1 MHIRA
6 LRLSR
11 VWHPRPSVVA
21 ALFGVIVLSV
31 VAAGVFGYFVK
42 KQVRANERASALTGG
57 DPKKGPSFIVQFGCA
72 GCHQIPGIRG
82 PAGKVG
88 PPLADVGARIYL
100 GGRVLNTPQ
109 GLVEWIADPRKID
122 PKSAMP
128 TTGISHE
135 EARDVAAY
143 LLSLRR

>member
-11 VWHPRPSVVA
+11 VWHPRPRVLA
-21 ALFGVIVLSV
+21 AVFGVIVVSV

-42 KQVRANERASALTGG
+42 KQVRANERAGELTGG

-109 GLVEWIADPRKID
+109 GLVEWITDPRKID

-128 TTGISHE
+128 TTGISQD

>member
-6 LRLSR
+6 LRLSS

-21 ALFGVIVLSV
+21 AVFGTILLGT

-42 KQVRANERASALTGG
+42 KQVRANERASELTGG
-57 DPKKGPSFIVQFGCA
+57 DPKKGPSLIVQFGCA

-100 GGRVLNTPQ
+100 AGRVQNTPQ
-109 GLVEWIADPRKID
+109 GLIEWITDPRKID

-128 TTGISHE
+128 TTGISQD